1 MLKLD
6 EIIPEDSLDSLSGSI
21 SSSLAGNTY
30 AVESINDA
38 LLMLSRESGFSEL
51 FSESE
56 QKWFEDFKKL
66 SNLSKSLIIRLY
78 GRSQKI
84 FRKSDLMK
92 IIPNDIDQCLR
103 ELNSLKFLCTGL
115 VKAAIKNS

>member
-1 MLKLD
+1 
-6 EIIPEDSLDSLSGSI
+6 
-21 SSSLAGNTY
+21 
-30 AVESINDA
+30 
-38 LLMLSRESGFSEL
+38 MLSRESGFSEL

-56 QKWFEDFKKL
+56 QKWFENFRNISSTLWVFPFANYAFNFWTD
-66 SNLSKSLIIRLY
+66 LSKSLIIRLY

-103 ELNSLKFLCTGL
+103 ELNGLRFLCTGL
-115 VKAAIKNS
+115 VIAVIKNP

>member
-1 MLKLD
+1 MKLD
-6 EIIPEDSLDSLSGSI
+6 EITPDDSLDSVPESI
-21 SSSLAGNTY
+21 SSSLVGNTY

-38 LLMLSRESGFSEL
+38 LLMLSRESSFSEL

-56 QKWFEDFKKL
+56 QKWFENFKNL
-66 SNLSKSLIIRLY
+66 PNLSKSLIIRLY

-84 FRKSDLMK
+84 FRRSDLMK

-103 ELNSLKFLCTGL
+103 ELNGLRFLCTGL
-115 VKAAIKNS
+115 VIAVIKNP